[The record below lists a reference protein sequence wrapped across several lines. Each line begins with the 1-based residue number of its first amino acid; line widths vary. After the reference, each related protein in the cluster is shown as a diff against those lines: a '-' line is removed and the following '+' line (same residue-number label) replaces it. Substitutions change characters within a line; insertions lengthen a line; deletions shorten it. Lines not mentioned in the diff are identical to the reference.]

1 MTVLPIFAQ
10 YSLASLKAS
19 RCASEAPAL
28 GDAAAEVM
36 YVSGPNLKTPL
47 DLGTRYQ
54 ERARPKLNIRRMIAR
69 LFTEVL
75 GVSSFP
81 R

>member
-19 RCASEAPAL
+19 RCASGAPAL

-47 DLGTRYQ
+47 DWEHATK
-54 ERARPKLNIRRMIAR
+54 RARPKLNIRRMIAR